1 MEVRTF
7 AWLLKAFYMLM
18 VKMEVD
24 GGDDVCLLQGDDK
37 ISTSSNGL
45 KLMKS
50 ITATECRYAE
60 CIVNLIE
67 SSGLVV

>member
-1 MEVRTF
+1 
-7 AWLLKAFYMLM
+7 M

-24 GGDDVCLLQGDDK
+24 GGDDVWLLQGDDK
-37 ISTSSNGL
+37 ISTSSSGL

-50 ITATECRYAE
+50 ITATECWYAE